1 MVLQLRQSILL
12 LTVKIQGC
20 DRAVLFLR
28 DSLGVLVLVF
38 ILGATWMTMELVRAK
53 VFLLVLLWTGVPR
66 SVLHHTVVVSCHGNR
81 LPRPVARFCA
91 WRSQPETAALERSQN
106 THSND
111 HLFNKPAEVPP
122 HPTPPPH
129 TPRPALVP
137 CNPLTLTVRPKQPI
151 QVKVPSETTGPFKLV
166 QPERASL

>member
-38 ILGATWMTMELVRAK
+38 ILGAIWMTMELVQAK
-53 VFLLVLLWTGVPR
+53 VFLLVQLWTCVPR
-66 SVLHHTVVVSCHGNR
+66 SVLHHTVVASCQGNR

-91 WRSQPETAALERSQN
+91 WRSPAETAVLEGVKIPIQMTTYSTNVLKCPPPPPPPRHPTS
-106 THSND
+106 
-111 HLFNKPAEVPP
+111 P
-122 HPTPPPH
+122 HPSPCPC
-129 TPRPALVP
+129 ALQSSHP
-137 CNPLTLTVRPKQPI
+137 NS
-151 QVKVPSETTGPFKLV
+151 PS
-166 QPERASL
+166 